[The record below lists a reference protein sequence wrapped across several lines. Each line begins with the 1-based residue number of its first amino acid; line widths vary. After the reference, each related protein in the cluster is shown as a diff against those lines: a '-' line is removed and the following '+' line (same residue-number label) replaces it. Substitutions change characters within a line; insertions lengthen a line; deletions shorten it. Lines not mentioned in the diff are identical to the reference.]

1 MDVVTPDEVHW
12 AGLPDREE
20 AGSPNAVGA
29 IAMAAAAR
37 VLMDTGVATM
47 QRHEASLV
55 AYALERLR
63 LVSGIRIYGESHPS
77 GLSDRVGVIPFNLD
91 GVPHALAAAILG
103 YEGGIGVRNGCF
115 CAQPY
120 VAHLLGVSNREA
132 ARLAQ
137 QSLMG
142 DRSGRPGM
150 VRISLAAYNTSEDL
164 DALVEMLIRITE
176 GRYHG
181 AYRQVP
187 ESGDYVPG
195 TSITVRE
202 LPPCHREA
210 SAVLPSSARH

>member
-37 VLMDTGVATM
+37 GLMDTGVATM

-63 LVSGIRIYGESHPS
+63 SVSGIRIYGESHPS
-77 GLSDRVGVIPFNLD
+77 GLSDRVGVVPFNLD
-91 GVPHALAAAILG
+91 GVPHALVAAILG

-187 ESGDYVPG
+187 ESGDYVPAPA
-195 TSITVRE
+195 ITV
-202 LPPCHREA
+202 LKVPPGHATA
-210 SAVLPSSARH
+210 SAVLPS